1 MEKHEDIHMKHSEEQ
16 EIQQLE
22 NELKQFGSN
31 ADMFQVPEGYFVAFA
46 DRLSEQL
53 PQTKEKRPTIISSLR
68 RWSIAA
74 GFVAILGLSAYW
86 VGNNQSVSHTLES
99 VAQSQSAPT
108 EDDYVMIDNDAI
120 YAYVSNP

>member
-1 MEKHEDIHMKHSEEQ
+1 MKHPEEQ
-16 EIQQLE
+16 EIQQQE
-22 NELKQFGSN
+22 NELKQFGRN
-31 ADMFQVPEGYFVAFA
+31 ADMFQVPEGYFIAFA

-53 PQTKEKRPTIISSLR
+53 PQTKEKRPTIIRSLR

-74 GFVAILGLSAYW
+74 GFVAVLGLSVYW
-86 VGNNQSVSHTLES
+86 VGNNQSVSHARES

-108 EDDYVMIDNDAI
+108 ADDYVMIDNDAI